1 MSNAIPSPVEMDDG
15 QVVRLNNSEM
25 VIKQRTS
32 DATIE
37 NGQEIKPNRQLW
49 IKVPF
54 LDPRDVLNWC
64 QNTQMHFNLPLAFW
78 DSALWKSI
86 GDGLEETFN
95 MTINSE
101 VVQSGIIKS
110 FADLIEGFSGLKE
123 RIVSLRYNLAKKVD
137 GQLVLAISVQYM
149 EAFDL
154 RTKVIGITGLSS
166 PSRPSIEDRVQSM
179 LSRLGLT
186 ERHIFAVVA
195 MKGTGKPSLPIFPT
209 RHLNWHDE
217 IINPL
222 VNSSFARWGGIS
234 EISKELKNAAMR
246 IEAHIRN
253 EGYQDVRAPTEI
265 QAEAHWTDVVE
276 KCLEMAVFARDDR
289 FAAVKNIDWGT
300 LVNVARLL
308 QPVRRMWQ
316 KIEANKFH
324 LIGDLFLYFEYCR
337 LEIQMLKKETDHGAQ
352 DALVDHLSAAKVYIL
367 NRTNIVSSI
376 YLDPRINCK
385 GSLMLS
391 RKTKDMALVGGD
403 CCLA

>member
-1 MSNAIPSPVEMDDG
+1 MDDG
-15 QVVRLNNSEM
+15 QVVRLNNSDTT
-25 VIKQRTS
+25 IKQRTS

-37 NGQEIKPNRQLW
+37 NNLEMKPRRQLW

-64 QNTQMHFNLPLAFW
+64 QNTQMHFNLPLTFW
-78 DSALWKSI
+78 DSALWKSL
-86 GDGLEETFN
+86 GAGLEETFD

-110 FADLIEGFSGLKE
+110 FAELIDDSSGLKE

-154 RTKVIGITGLSS
+154 RTKVIGITGLM
-166 PSRPSIEDRVQSM
+166 RPSIEDMVKSI

-195 MKGTGKPSLPIFPT
+195 MKGTGKPSLPLFPT

-217 IINPL
+217 IITPL
-222 VNSSFARWGGIS
+222 VTSSFARWGGIS
-234 EISKELKNAAMR
+234 ELSKELKNAAMR

-253 EGYQDVRAPTEI
+253 EGYQDVRPPTEI
-265 QAEAHWTDVVE
+265 QAEVHWTDVVE

-289 FAAVKNIDWGT
+289 FVAVKNIDWDA

-337 LEIQMLKKETDHGAQ
+337 LEIQMLQKEPDHGAQ
-352 DALVDHLSAAKVYIL
+352 DALVDHLSATKVYIL

-391 RKTKDMALVGGD
+391 RKTKDVALVGVD
-403 CCLA
+403 YL